1 MALRRCAGG
10 CAVVPVVGTESVL
23 LMVPPF
29 CGSDGKEGSRGWSC
43 GAVAPYERGVRRW
56 MCAVP
61 VTARRHQVGG
71 VLTQMAVQVSS
82 PGLTYQ
88 CGMVE
93 A

>member
-10 CAVVPVVGTESVL
+10 CAVVPVVGTESVN
-23 LMVPPF
+23 
-29 CGSDGKEGSRGWSC
+29 GKEGSRGWSC